1 MTVHPVPSLI
11 LLGTG
16 ALLLVLAAALFA
28 RGLRQR
34 RVAEGFRDR
43 AVETEAEVVGLAA
56 KDVGLGSS
64 PDTRYFLRVR
74 FTTNPG
80 GGEGEDV
87 EAETLT
93 DAPYPPP
100 RVGDRVA
107 VAYDPEHPRRV
118 DLVATED
125 TAEGAGRTAFLLAWL
140 TLGAA
145 LAMPAAW
152 LVLVLVVWTS

>member
-1 MTVHPVPSLI
+1 VTVHPVPSLI

-16 ALLLVLAAALFA
+16 GVLLVLAAVLFA

-34 RVAEGFRDR
+34 RIAEGFRDR
-43 AVETEAEVVGLAA
+43 AMETEGEVVGLAA
-56 KDVGLGSS
+56 KDVGLGTS

-74 FTTNPG
+74 FTPADG
-80 GGEGEDV
+80 SPV

-125 TAEGAGRTAFLLAWL
+125 TAEGAGRTSFLLAWL

-145 LAMPAAW
+145 LATPAAW

>member
-16 ALLLVLAAALFA
+16 GVLLVLAAVLFA

-34 RVAEGFRDR
+34 RIAEGFRER
-43 AVETEAEVVGLAA
+43 AVETRAEVVGLEV

-74 FTTNPG
+74 FAPAG
-80 GGEGEDV
+80 GTPI

-100 RVGDRVA
+100 RVGDGVA
-107 VAYDPEHPRRV
+107 VAYDPEHPERV
-118 DLVATED
+118 DLVATER
-125 TAEGAGRTAFLLAWL
+125 TVEGAGRTSFLLAWL
-140 TLGAA
+140 TLAVA
-145 LAMPAAW
+145 LATPAAW

>member
-1 MTVHPVPSLI
+1 MSVHPVPSVL

-16 ALLLVLAAALFA
+16 AVLLVVAAVLFA

-34 RVAEGFRDR
+34 RLAEGFRDR
-43 AVETEAEVVGLAA
+43 AVQTVAEVVGLEA
-56 KDVGLGSS
+56 KDVGLGSA

-74 FTTNPG
+74 FTPAQG
-80 GGEGEDV
+80 DKV

-100 RVGDRVA
+100 RVGERVA
-107 VAYDPEHPRRV
+107 VAYDPENPRRV
-118 DLVATED
+118 DLVATEG
-125 TAEGAGRTAFLLAWL
+125 TAEGAGRTSFLLAWL
-140 TLGAA
+140 ILAVA
-145 LAMPAAW
+145 LATPLAW